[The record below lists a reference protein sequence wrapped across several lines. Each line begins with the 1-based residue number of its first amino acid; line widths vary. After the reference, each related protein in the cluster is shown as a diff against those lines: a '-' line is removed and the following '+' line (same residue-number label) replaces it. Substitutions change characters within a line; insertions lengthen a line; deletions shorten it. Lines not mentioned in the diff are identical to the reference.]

1 MSDVKYDDNPDLFK
15 VVKDD
20 GALKKLFVN
29 YVGEKLQPENDEV
42 TVEMVIGT
50 LAEEFP
56 EALLVVAEE
65 NFIRGYQQA
74 VEDITAA
81 EKTKNNEQC

>member
-1 MSDVKYDDNPDLFK
+1 MSDAKYDDNPDLFRII
-15 VVKDD
+15 KDD
-20 GALKKLFVN
+20 GELKKLFVN
-29 YVGEKLQPENDEV
+29 YVGEKLQPQNDEV
-42 TVEMVIGT
+42 TMEMILGT

-74 VEDITAA
+74 MADVDA
-81 EKTKNNEQC
+81 EEK

>member
-1 MSDVKYDDNPDLFK
+1 MSDVQYDENPDLFK
-15 VVKDD
+15 IVKDD
-20 GALKKLFVN
+20 GKLKKLFVD

-42 TVEMVIGT
+42 TVEMVLGT

-56 EALLVVAEE
+56 EILLVVAEE

-74 VEDITAA
+74 MIDVES
-81 EKTKNNEQC
+81 EGN